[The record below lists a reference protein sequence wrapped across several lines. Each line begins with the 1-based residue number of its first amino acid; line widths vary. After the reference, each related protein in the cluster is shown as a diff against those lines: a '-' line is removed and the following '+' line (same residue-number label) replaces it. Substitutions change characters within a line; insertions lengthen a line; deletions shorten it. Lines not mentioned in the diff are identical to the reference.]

1 MKKHLL
7 IGNGFDI
14 QFGGRAFT
22 SQFIIQRIK
31 YRAQMGIY
39 DSLFEK
45 TISGQE
51 IVAIIERFVTETNS
65 LMSGKYEDSVTAD
78 EVVEE
83 ISKYPQFER
92 ERLCKLAKDDMQERN
107 PGNIPTDERGLLL
120 QTASISNIA
129 LSEGISP
136 SALYVLC
143 VMNYDEYFK

>member
-1 MKKHLL
+1 M
-7 IGNGFDI
+7 
-14 QFGGRAFT
+14 RV
-22 SQFIIQRIK
+22 
-31 YRAQMGIY
+31 Y

-51 IVAIIERFVTETNS
+51 IVAIVEKFVTETNS

-92 ERLCKLAKDDMQERN
+92 GRLCKLAKDDMQERN
-107 PGNIPTDERGLLL
+107 PGNIPTDERGFLL